1 MEADMRT
8 ARNTLSFL
16 LVLLVGLVLGGIL
29 GELLKDV
36 VPILAYG
43 KSIGFQPVTVDL
55 SVIKLTLGLTMQ
67 VNLAAIIGIVAA
79 VFIFKKL

>member
-1 MEADMRT
+1 MRT
-8 ARNTLSFL
+8 AQNTLSFL

-43 KSIGFQPVTVDL
+43 KSIGFQPVAVDL
-55 SVIKLTLGLTMQ
+55 SVIKLTLGFTMQ

>member
-1 MEADMRT
+1 MKT
-8 ARNTLSFL
+8 ARNTVSFL

-43 KSIGFQPVTVDL
+43 KSIGFQPFTVDL
-55 SVIKLTLGLTMQ
+55 SVIKLTLGMIMQ
-67 VNLAAIIGIVAA
+67 INLAAIIGIVVA